1 MRILHTADWHLGRTL
16 EGRSR
21 LREQSDFLQEL
32 QLVVRDQGIDLV
44 LVAGDIY
51 DSVNPPAAAEELFY
65 DSLAELAEGGRRQ
78 VAVISGNHDH
88 PDRLAASG
96 RLAEKQGIT
105 LIGLPVAHRYAFNI
119 ARTGEQA
126 KLFAL
131 PYPSEARLRELLTE
145 DGDEDKLR
153 FAYSQRVAKLMKQGT
168 SDFGND
174 TVNLVM
180 SHLYALGGAES
191 ESERPIQVGGAYTV
205 DVSAFDVPAQYAALG
220 HLHRPQMIKA
230 PIPVRYCGSPLAYSF
245 SEAGQAKS
253 LSIIDLKP
261 GECVMDG
268 KLRME
273 EIYLGSGRPLV
284 KWQAK
289 EGIAQIWS
297 WLEEGRD
304 ANAWI
309 DAEIHLTESLSM
321 EQIQRLRKAHDGFVH
336 IRPIYPEMEAEQ
348 AEIRIGSLSMD
359 ELFRRFYGRQTGG
372 AEPEPELTQLFL
384 ELLHDGDEEER
395 DVKDNATQNS
405 LASNSLGGQS

>member
-1 MRILHTADWHLGRTL
+1 MRILHTADWHLGRSL

-21 LREQSDFLQEL
+21 LAEQAHFLQEL
-32 QLVVRDQGIDLV
+32 QAIVRDQEIDMV

-51 DSVNPPAAAEELFY
+51 DSVNPPAAAEEMFY
-65 DSLAELAEGGRRQ
+65 DSLAELAEGGKRH
-78 VAVISGNHDH
+78 VVVISGNHDH

-96 RLAEKQGIT
+96 PLAKKQGIT
-105 LIGLPVAHRYAFNI
+105 LIGLPLTNRYSFQI
-119 ARTGEQA
+119 PRTNELV

-131 PYPSEARLRELLTE
+131 PYPSEARLRELLMNE
-145 DGDEDKLR
+145 GDEEQLR
-153 FAYSQRVAKLMKQGT
+153 SAYSDRVAQLLKQGT

-174 TVNLVM
+174 SVNLVM

-220 HLHRPQMIKA
+220 HLHRPQMLKA

-253 LSIIDLKP
+253 VSIVDLHP
-261 GECVMDG
+261 GEDVREG
-268 KLRME
+268 KLRLE
-273 EIYLGSGRPLV
+273 EIYLSSGRPLV

-297 WLEEGRD
+297 WIEEGKD
-304 ANAWI
+304 VNAWI
-309 DAEIHLTESLSM
+309 DAEIHLSESLSM
-321 EQIQRLRKAHDGFVH
+321 EEIQRLRKACDGFVH
-336 IRPIYPEMEAEQ
+336 IRPIYPEMEEQ
-348 AEIRIGSLSMD
+348 QTEIRMGAMSMD
-359 ELFRRFYGRQTGG
+359 ELFRRFYSRQTGG

-384 ELLHDGDEEER
+384 ELLNEGEEEQA
-395 DVKDNATQNS
+395 DEAGVPAGSQF
-405 LASNSLGGQS
+405 GGGAV

>member
-21 LREQSDFLQEL
+21 LAEQSDFLQEL
-32 QLVVRDQGIDLV
+32 HSIVRDQEIDMV
-44 LVAGDIY
+44 LIAGDVY
-51 DSVNPPAAAEELFY
+51 DSVNPPAAAEEMFY
-65 DSLAELAEGGRRQ
+65 DSLAELVEGGRRQ
-78 VAVISGNHDH
+78 VVVISGNHDH

-96 RLAEKQGIT
+96 PLALKQGIT
-105 LIGLPVAHRYAFNI
+105 LIGLPVAQRYTFQI
-119 ARTGEQA
+119 PRTGELA

-131 PYPSEARLRELLTE
+131 PYPSEARLRELLM
-145 DGDEDKLR
+145 DEGGEEQLR
-153 FAYSQRVAKLMKQGT
+153 SAYSQRVAQLLRQGT
-168 SDFGND
+168 SDFGHD
-174 TVNLVM
+174 SVNLVM

-220 HLHRPQMIKA
+220 HLHRPQTIKA

-253 LSIIDLKP
+253 VSIIDLRP
-261 GECVMDG
+261 GEDVNEG
-268 KLRME
+268 KLRLE
-273 EIYLGSGRPLV
+273 EIYLSSGRPLV

-289 EGIAQIWS
+289 EGIAQLWT
-297 WLEEGRD
+297 WLEEGKD

-348 AEIRIGSLSMD
+348 TEIRIGSLPMD
-359 ELFRRFYGRQTGG
+359 ELFRRFYNRQTGG

-384 ELLHDGDEEER
+384 ELLNEGEEEQV
-395 DVKDNATQNS
+395 DAANNS
-405 LASNSLGGQS
+405 ELAGGIA